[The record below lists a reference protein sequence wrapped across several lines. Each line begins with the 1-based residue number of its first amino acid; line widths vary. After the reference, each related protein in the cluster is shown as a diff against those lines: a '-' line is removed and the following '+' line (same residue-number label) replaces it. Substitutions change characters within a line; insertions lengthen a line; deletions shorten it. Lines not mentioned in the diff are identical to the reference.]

1 MNPGLIQAAM
11 DLGLSTWVIIKLH
24 LAGQSIDLVVP
35 IFSSEK
41 GMVQASVVL

>member
-24 LAGQSIDLVVP
+24 FAGQNIDP
-35 IFSSEK
+35 IGTYFLIWK
-41 GMVQASVVL
+41 LL